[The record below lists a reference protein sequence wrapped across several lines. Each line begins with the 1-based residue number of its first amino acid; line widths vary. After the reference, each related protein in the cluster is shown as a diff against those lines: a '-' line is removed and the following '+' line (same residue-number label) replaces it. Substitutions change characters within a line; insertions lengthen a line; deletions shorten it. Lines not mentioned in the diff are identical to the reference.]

1 MATNEEL
8 ERRLALMREISL
20 EKEKIAQL
28 DAGERQRVVS
38 MAQLFL
44 QRRSS
49 LQKLIKLKEKPTRLN
64 LYFKN

>member
-28 DAGERQRVVS
+28 DAGERQRGAV
-38 MAQLFL
+38 QL
-44 QRRSS
+44 
-49 LQKLIKLKEKPTRLN
+49 PP
-64 LYFKN
+64 